1 MSNLVDLDNDN
12 LEKVFEKEKTFP
24 LIINLALQ
32 YLQNETVIK
41 IIEVSMDFIEF
52 LLTQLP
58 EPLFNQI
65 ENIIRA
71 LL

>member
-65 ENIIRA
+65 ENIIKA